1 MAELGE
7 YRKLQVPT
15 YPARSLQ
22 ETPEGRYWR
31 GFRSPVLLQQIAGVT
46 SLDVCAAAPHHI
58 AATTSTRVRT
68 LRAPHAG
75 RKPPPELQP
84 PHRVAAAAC
93 CGS

>member
-58 AATTSTRVRT
+58 AATTSTRVR
-68 LRAPHAG
+68 G
-75 RKPPPELQP
+75 
-84 PHRVAAAAC
+84 
-93 CGS
+93 GSARRIAR